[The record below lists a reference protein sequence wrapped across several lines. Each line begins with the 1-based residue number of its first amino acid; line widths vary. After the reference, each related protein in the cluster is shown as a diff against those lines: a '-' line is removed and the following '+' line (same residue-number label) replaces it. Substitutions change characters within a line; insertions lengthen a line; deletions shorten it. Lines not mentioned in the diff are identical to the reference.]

1 MKCIIVK
8 NITSCI
14 RTVCGIKLDKNQSCN
29 LGEYSD
35 SKLQLIRALQAAG
48 LQVSLED
55 FNKTPY
61 NYPAY
66 SKETK
71 VVAKEFEETKA
82 VVEKSEKAEK
92 PKETKVVVQEQTK
105 VKEVKQSA
113 KVETKTKTTG
123 ETKQAKSNAEKTKVN
138 KEV

>member
-48 LQVSLED
+48 LQVNLED
-55 FNKTPY
+55 FNETPY

-71 VVAKEFEETKA
+71 VVTQ
-82 VVEKSEKAEK
+82 
-92 PKETKVVVQEQTK
+92 KETKVVVEESEKAEEPKETK

-113 KVETKTKTTG
+113 KIETKTKTTE
-123 ETKQAKSNAEKTKVN
+123 ETKQAKSNNEKTKVN

>member
-92 PKETKVVVQEQTK
+92 PKETKAE
-105 VKEVKQSA
+105 EVKQSA
-113 KVETKTKTTG
+113 KVETKTKTTE
-123 ETKQAKSNAEKTKVN
+123 ETKQAKSNNEKTKVN